1 MEWVIAVLLAGLL
14 VHLVMTEVSP
24 QPGGVVSRRR
34 LCDYSVQGSV
44 FEDVSSALRRGIR
57 LLELHVYSDEQDYPV
72 VAKQSLNGG
81 YDYAEDNWTF
91 EECCVAIA
99 NDAFPSKDPLILSIV
114 PHTTKNITMNRIA
127 DHLKTTV
134 HRHLVSDKDV
144 ATKPL
149 DAFANKIIL
158 VSGGVIAGTD
168 LEELVNISWNESSLR
183 RLGYSQ
189 AVFPRDQ
196 PDLVAFNRNAIT
208 MVAPDPAFGKVN
220 VNTQVVRAYGCQW
233 ILFPDSSAATGFAEK
248 PAGLQ

>member
-1 MEWVIAVLLAGLL
+1 MEAVLAIGLAALL
-14 VHLVMTEVSP
+14 VKLVADEVSP
-24 QPGGVVSRRR
+24 QTGGVISRKR

-44 FEDVSSALRRGIR
+44 FEDVSSALSRGIR
-57 LLELHVYSDEQDYPV
+57 LVELHVYSDEQDYPV
-72 VAKQSLNGG
+72 VAKHSLNGG
-81 YDYAEDNWTF
+81 YDYAYDNWTF

-99 NDAFPSKDPLILSIV
+99 NDAFPSADPLILSIV
-114 PHTTKNITMNRIA
+114 PHTNKNVTLNRIA

-134 HRHLVSDKDV
+134 HRHLIPNKDI
-144 ATKPL
+144 ANDPL
-149 DAFANKIIL
+149 DSFANKIIV
-158 VSGGVIAGTD
+158 VSGGSIAGTD
-168 LEELVNISWNESSLR
+168 LEELVNMSWNESSLR

-208 MVAPDPAFGKVN
+208 LVAPDPAFGKVD

-233 ILFPDSSAATGFAEK
+233 ILFPDPSAATGFVEK